1 MSNIINPPIDYYDNE
16 SNWGNYQY
24 ISLSDLVNN
33 FITNQ
38 VGNDKLLNN
47 VKRYN
52 VLYHMK
58 RGIQEFTFDALKEIK
73 TLELELNDNL
83 QIPLPH
89 DYVSYVRISWV
100 DSNGKLHPM
109 SMNPNSKLSKAYLQD
124 HEYNILFDEEGY
136 PLEANESEMQKKYR
150 QYDFVSNI
158 EGECNDECGYYNK
171 SDFRYGSDP
180 TRNGNGY
187 FTIDKR
193 KGVVAFS
200 SNVGGE
206 LIVIEYVSDGL
217 EYDSNEVMI
226 HKFAEKALYDY
237 VKLEL
242 LRNKYGIQ
250 EYIIN
255 RTKRDYDTSFRNAT
269 IRLQEIRLNELT
281 FHIRGRKKWIK

>member
-1 MSNIINPPIDYYDNE
+1 MSNIINPPVDYYENE

-33 FITNQ
+33 FMTNQ
-38 VGNDKLLNN
+38 IGDDKLLNN

-73 TLELELNDNL
+73 ATEIELNETL

-89 DYVSYVRISWV
+89 DYVSYVRMSWV

-109 SMNPNSKLSKAYLQD
+109 SMNMNSKLATAYLQD
-124 HEYNILFDEEGY
+124 HEFNILFDEDGF
-136 PLEANESEMQKKYR
+136 PLEAHESEMQKNYR
-150 QYDFVSNI
+150 GYKVDNTPSGDCSSTSNFNFDARI
-158 EGECNDECGYYNK
+158 
-171 SDFRYGSDP
+171 
-180 TRNGNGY
+180 NGNGY

-193 KGVVAFS
+193 KGVVSFS
-200 SNVGGE
+200 SNVNSK

-217 EYDSNEVMI
+217 EYESDQIMI

-269 IRLQEIRLNELT
+269 IRLMEIRLNEAIFMLN
-281 FHIRGRKKWIK
+281 GRKKWIK